1 MYSRHALW
9 FPLALA
15 TMLALVTFWI
25 NQAVEKSS
33 PKSDGS
39 NRHDRDYVLNNFY
52 TTKTDLMGN
61 LHYILAAT
69 EMEHFPDDDSTVL
82 QRPRFTQY
90 AINKPYT
97 QISSSRGYVSSN
109 AEEVQFVDDVVVVR
123 PGFKSTGE
131 TQIFTEKLMIYPDSD
146 IIKTDSP
153 VVIKQ
158 FPKTEIHATGF
169 VMNKKDQ
176 TLVLGTGP
184 NKATAKPDRV
194 HVHYERPAALKKAS
208 NKITISKPIAPAT
221 QSTIP
226 SKNTQIQLNR
236 SMPIKKRSEKL

>member
-33 PKSDGS
+33 PKNDGS

-52 TTKTDLMGN
+52 TTKTDLIGN

-82 QRPRFTQY
+82 QRPRFTQFT
-90 AINKPYT
+90 INKPYT

-109 AEEVQFVDDVVVVR
+109 AEEVQFVDDVIVVR
-123 PGFKSTGE
+123 PAFKNTGE
-131 TQIFTEKLMIYPDSD
+131 TQILTEKLTVYPNLD
-146 IIKTDSP
+146 IVKTDSP

-176 TLVLGTGP
+176 TLVLGTGT

-194 HVHYERPAALKKAS
+194 HVHYERPARLAKAS
-208 NKITISKPIAPAT
+208 NKLSSKKPITPAT

-226 SKNTQIQLNR
+226 SKNMQTQLNK

>member
-33 PKSDGS
+33 PKNDGS

-52 TTKTDLMGN
+52 TTKTDLIGN

-82 QRPRFTQY
+82 QRPRFTQFTV
-90 AINKPYT
+90 NKPYT
-97 QISSSRGYVSSN
+97 EISSLRGYVSSN
-109 AEEVQFVDDVVVVR
+109 AEEVQFVDNVKVVR
-123 PGFKSTGE
+123 PAFKNTGE
-131 TQIFTEKLMIYPDSD
+131 TQIFTEKLMVYPDLD

-158 FPKTEIHATGF
+158 LPKTVIHATGL

-176 TLVLGTGP
+176 SLVLGTGP
-184 NKATAKPDRV
+184 DKASAKPARV
-194 HVHYERPAALKKAS
+194 YVHYERPAAITKVKS
-208 NKITISKPIAPAT
+208 KSTVKTNKL
-221 QSTIP
+221 TIP
-226 SKNTQIQLNR
+226 SKNAHFQLKN
-236 SMPIKKRSEKL
+236 SQPAIYKSVVKHPEKL